1 MKTLMFKYGKG
12 SIKPRTPPAHLVSPL
27 AFGSVKKLTTSLSRG
42 AHGWVIW
49 GILKRGNSSKK
60 VAFPW
65 ILHLDRELTPGGGA
79 AKKSFGPVDND
90 INTISEDFYKCTRR
104 AVKKIKRFSETPGT
118 RRGAG

>member
-12 SIKPRTPPAHLVSPL
+12 SIKTRTPPDGSLRPVECSPRITPRLWICEEVDHLTIKGRTRLGYLGHPE
-27 AFGSVKKLTTSLSRG
+27 
-42 AHGWVIW
+42 
-49 GILKRGNSSKK
+49 KRQFFQK

-90 INTISEDFYKCTRR
+90 INTISEDFYKCTRD
-104 AVKKIKRFSETPGT
+104 IF
-118 RRGAG
+118 